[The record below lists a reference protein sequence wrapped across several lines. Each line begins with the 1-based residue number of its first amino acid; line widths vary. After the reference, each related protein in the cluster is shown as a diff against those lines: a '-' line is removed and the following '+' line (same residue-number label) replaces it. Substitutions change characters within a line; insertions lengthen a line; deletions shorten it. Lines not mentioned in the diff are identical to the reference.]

1 MKPNIV
7 VVSASLVLL
16 FALAATVGADR
27 TPPDIVQASKVIGKA
42 VVNAE
47 GRSIGSIE
55 DLAIDELDGQIRYA
69 VLSFGGVLGMGGKH
83 FAIPWEAFERS
94 EDHERFILD
103 VAEEDLKRAPG
114 FDKDHWPDFVDPVYY
129 TMIYE
134 FYRIPVPGAEAK
146 EEAEAKRQR

>member
-69 VLSFGGVLGMGGKH
+69 VLSFGGVLGMGESTLQYPGRH
-83 FAIPWEAFERS
+83 SSVARITSVSFWTWQRRTSNARRGSIRITGP
-94 EDHERFILD
+94 ILSTPCTT
-103 VAEEDLKRAPG
+103 R
-114 FDKDHWPDFVDPVYY
+114 
-129 TMIYE
+129 
-134 FYRIPVPGAEAK
+134 
-146 EEAEAKRQR
+146 

>member
-1 MKPNIV
+1 MKPTLA
-7 VVSASLVLL
+7 VVSATLAFLLALV
-16 FALAATVGADR
+16 APAVADR

-69 VLSFGGVLGMGGKH
+69 VLSFGGLLGMGGKH
-83 FAIPWEAFERS
+83 FAIPWEAFQRS

-114 FDKDHWPDFVDPVYY
+114 FDQDHWPDFVDPVYY

-146 EEAEAKRQR
+146 EAIEKKR